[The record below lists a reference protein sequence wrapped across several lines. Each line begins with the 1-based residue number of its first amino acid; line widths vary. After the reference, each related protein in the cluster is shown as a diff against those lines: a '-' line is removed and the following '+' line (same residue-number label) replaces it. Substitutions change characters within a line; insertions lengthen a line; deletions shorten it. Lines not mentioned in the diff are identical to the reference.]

1 LKLSAK
7 TARGALYINVDP
19 ERQAGYYAFGDA
31 RPAEI
36 RRQTGAGSVTNHVT
50 VTRSESAIA
59 SESAAPGEKPR
70 LAQSLGLF
78 SATAIVIG
86 SMIGSGIYIVNA
98 DIARGTDSPAL
109 YLAAWVVTGAMTLI
123 GALSYGELA
132 AMMPKAGGQYVYLRE
147 ALGPLWGFLF
157 GWTLFLVIQTGTI
170 AAVCVAFGKFLG
182 VFFPGISTT
191 RWLWH
196 IAHVPAWRVGPMVL
210 GNMDIGVST
219 ANLAGIAVVLSLA
232 IVNIF
237 GVSLGAVI
245 QNIFTSAKALSLAAL
260 ILLAFTVGANATAWR
275 ANFGSN
281 FWRNADWRSLHAVQV
296 GVGGPTAWVNLLVI
310 LAVVQVGSLFSADAW
325 NNITFTAGEV
335 KNPRRNLPLSLLF
348 GTGFVI
354 AVYFLVSLGYML
366 VLPLYGDPHGATAMA
381 RGIQFASEDRV
392 ATAVLGQI
400 LHSGG
405 AMLMAGA
412 ILISTF
418 GCANGM
424 TLAGAR
430 VYYAMSQDG
439 LFFRS
444 AGRLHPRYRTP
455 VAALIV
461 QAFWTTVLCV
471 SGSYSQLLDYII
483 FAELIFYILTIAS
496 LFVLRIRRPDAPRPY
511 KAFGYPLLPAIYIA
525 MAAWI
530 CAVLLRYKPQ
540 YTWPGLA
547 LVLMGVPVYIFW
559 SRRAKSPPES
569 ASIT

>member
-1 LKLSAK
+1 M
-7 TARGALYINVDP
+7 
-19 ERQAGYYAFGDA
+19 
-31 RPAEI
+31 
-36 RRQTGAGSVTNHVT
+36 
-50 VTRSESAIA
+50 TRSEPAIA
-59 SESAAPGEKPR
+59 SEPAAPGEKPR

-78 SATAIVIG
+78 SSTAIVIG

-109 YLAAWVVTGAMTLI
+109 YLAAWVVTGVMTLI

-182 VFFPGISTT
+182 VFFPGVSTT
-191 RWLWH
+191 HWLWH
-196 IAHVPAWRVGPMVL
+196 IAHVPAWRAGPMVL
-210 GNMDIGVST
+210 GNMEIGVST

-237 GVSLGAVI
+237 GVSLGAII
-245 QNIFTSAKALSLAAL
+245 QNIFTTAKALALAAL

-275 ANFGSN
+275 ANFGSD

-335 KNPRRNLPLSLLF
+335 KNPRRNLPLSLLL

-366 VLPLYGDPHGATAMA
+366 VLPLHGDPHGATAMA

-400 LHSGG
+400 FHSGG

-439 LFFRS
+439 LFFKS
-444 AGRLHPRYRTP
+444 VGRLHPRYRTP
-455 VAALIV
+455 VAALIA
-461 QAFWTTVLCV
+461 QALWTTVLCV

-496 LFVLRIRRPDAPRPY
+496 LFILRARRPDAPRPY
-511 KAFGYPLLPAIYIA
+511 KAFGYPLLPALYIV

-547 LVLMGVPVYIFW
+547 LVLMGVPVYLFW
-559 SRRAKSPPES
+559 SRRVNSAAEP